1 MGIGKVSGASVSI
14 VKKFSGS
21 SEFVSISVGAP
32 QEAGTHVF
40 LLAGQSNMVGRP
52 AFDGGTGYP
61 SGSLQ
66 YPKATGYPTYTDTST
81 IAASP
86 PLGHWDAQA
95 GDMGLALQFTIDYVT
110 NTGNTVVL
118 IPAAR
123 GGTGFGTNN
132 WNPGDVEYN
141 HAVNATN
148 ALMTANSGWVFKGI
162 LWHQGENDSGNEAAY
177 AVALYKMIQQMR
189 EDINEATQST
199 PFITGELLPGGNATT
214 VSNTAV
220 ISNTPTYN
228 YFSAKVSATSLT
240 SYDNLHFDAASL
252 RTFGARY
259 EAVFSSLNNPYPTAE
274 TGAIGH
280 WLFGRGNQL
289 YIDLTGSATNLTENG
304 TTPTFDYNN
313 AALQGQADGLLSGI
327 TDSANLTMCIVYE
340 YQNAGI
346 ILNGTLTPSP
356 GTDGISMFQFGGDLR
371 FNERNGTGN
380 IVIETASN
388 LTAANYYFAAV
399 SIDSSDNYIGYLG
412 DTTSATVVTGTGA
425 GRTTSTRNL
434 SVGDVHYNAATFG
447 GAVTVCEAI
456 FFDTAKTQSE
466 LDAIYTRSV
475 ARMSARNITVQ

>member
-1 MGIGKVSGASVSI
+1 MKIG
-14 VKKFSGS
+14 KFSGVD
-21 SEFVSISVGAP
+21 VSVVKKIGGAANVVSVSGSGGPTPTP
-32 QEAGTHVF
+32 QETHVF

-259 EAVFSSLNNPYPTAE
+259 EAAFSSLNNPYPTAE

-289 YIDLTGSATNLTENG
+289 YIDLTGATNPTDNG
-304 TTPTFDYNN
+304 AAPVYGYNF
-313 AALQGQADGLLSGI
+313 AELQGSSDGLLTSI
-327 TDSANLTMCIVYE
+327 TESANLTMCFVVKAPASTIV
-340 YQNAGI
+340 G
-346 ILNGTLTPSP
+346 GTLRTAANAS
-356 GTDGISMFQFGGDLR
+356 DGVSIYTSGSTFF
-371 FNERNGTGN
+371 FNERGGTSQITIGT
-380 IVIETASN
+380 ISVS
-388 LTAANYYFAAV
+388 NYYFVAV
-399 SIDSSDNYIGYLG
+399 SLDSSDNYVGYLG
-412 DTTSATVVTGTGA
+412 DTASSTVVTGTGP
-425 GRTTSTRNL
+425 GRNASTRAL
-434 SVGDVHYNAATFG
+434 GIGDAWYGSASFDNAIE
-447 GAVTVCEAI
+447 VCETI
-456 FFDTAKTQSE
+456 FFDSAKTESE